1 MSGTDYIL
9 DMEERATRLA
19 VCFGKLEYLIS
30 VISQKLEKNTDALTG
45 QEREFYIY
53 DRDNMRTNL
62 DIVSDYINE
71 ASGIIRELR
80 EGLQDG

>member
-1 MSGTDYIL
+1 MSRVEMP
-9 DMEERATRLA
+9 DMEECTTRLS

-30 VISQKLEKNTDALTG
+30 VISQKLEKNTDALTS
-45 QEREFYIY
+45 QEREIFIY
-53 DRDNMRTNL
+53 ERDNMRTNL

>member
-1 MSGTDYIL
+1 MSGAKML
-9 DMEERATRLA
+9 DMEECVTRLS

-45 QEREFYIY
+45 QERELFICE
-53 DRDNMRTNL
+53 RDNMRTNL
-62 DIVSDYINE
+62 DIAGDYINE

>member
-1 MSGTDYIL
+1 MSSTDYIL
-9 DMEERATRLA
+9 DMEERATRLS

-80 EGLQDG
+80 EVLQDG

>member
-1 MSGTDYIL
+1 MSGAEML
-9 DMEERATRLA
+9 DIEECITRLS

-45 QEREFYIY
+45 QERELYVY
-53 DRDNMRTNL
+53 DRENMRTNL
-62 DIVSDYINE
+62 DIAGDYINE

>member
-1 MSGTDYIL
+1 MSSTDYIL
-9 DMEERATRLA
+9 DMEERATRLS

-71 ASGIIRELR
+71 ASGIIS
-80 EGLQDG
+80 

>member
-1 MSGTDYIL
+1 MSSTDYIL
-9 DMEERATRLA
+9 DMEERATRLS

-30 VISQKLEKNTDALTG
+30 VISQKLEKNTDALTS
-45 QEREFYIY
+45 QEREIFIY
-53 DRDNMRTNL
+53 ERDNMRTNL

>member
-1 MSGTDYIL
+1 MSSTDYIL
-9 DMEERATRLA
+9 DMEERATRLS

-62 DIVSDYINE
+62 DIAGDYINE

-80 EGLQDG
+80 ESLQDG

>member
-1 MSGTDYIL
+1 MSGIDTL
-9 DMEERATRLA
+9 DMEECITRLSA
-19 VCFGKLEYLIS
+19 CFGKLEYLIS

-62 DIVSDYINE
+62 DIAGDYINE

>member
-1 MSGTDYIL
+1 MSGAEML
-9 DMEERATRLA
+9 DIEECVTRLS

-30 VISQKLEKNTDALTG
+30 VMCQKLEKNTDALTG

-53 DRDNMRTNL
+53 DRDNMRIKL
-62 DIVSDYINE
+62 DIAWDYINE

-80 EGLQDG
+80 ESLQDG

>member
-1 MSGTDYIL
+1 MSSTDYIL
-9 DMEERATRLA
+9 DMEERATRLS